1 MLKVLFTSFNRRSLS
16 HWLPLAETIRRRG
29 GGCDFMLFPREV
41 DPDSAG
47 LNAPEIKEFTVLS
60 LPIGHDF
67 NFVGDDEDH
76 SRVQVINAC
85 ASGDYDAILMT
96 TCVGGPE
103 LHLKKW
109 IRPHQPRIKFIGLQH
124 GFVQTWSYYE
134 SLFPSFDCF
143 GVFGAGFAERFSLQY
158 QADVLTMALP
168 QLDVARA
175 AHTGGAGVLFALQ
188 LDLNVATVRDLAR
201 EVESLSGMPVIL
213 RPHPEHLRLYDE
225 LRDDFAFSEQSES
238 ANEAIAKA
246 DALVTSGST
255 IAIQALAAGLP
266 TAVIDHLRGSDYS
279 DFGIVADSIT
289 GADVVS
295 VLEAQQMPTQKK
307 LIGTQMK
314 RHTGEAGVRVLSAY
328 AALLRSVRPHGWR
341 DEVFHTNKAILSKN
355 TR

>member
-29 GGCDFMLFPREV
+29 GRCDFMLFPRAV

-60 LPIGHDF
+60 LPLGNDF
-67 NFVGDDEDH
+67 RFVDGDEDH
-76 SRVQVINAC
+76 SREQIISAC

-103 LHLKKW
+103 LQLKKW
-109 IRPHQPRIKFIGLQH
+109 IRPRYPRVKFIGLQH

-143 GVFGAGFAERFSLQY
+143 GVFGSGFAERFSLQY

-175 AHTGGAGVLFALQ
+175 AHTGGAGILFALQ
-188 LDLNVATVRDLAR
+188 LDLDVDTVRHLAR
-201 EVESLSGMPVIL
+201 DVEALSGMPVVL
-213 RPHPEHLRLYDE
+213 RPHPEHLYLYDE

-238 ANEAIAKA
+238 ADEAISKA

-279 DFGIVADSIT
+279 DFGIVADSVT
-289 GADVVS
+289 GADVVG
-295 VLEAQQMPTQKK
+295 VLEAQQMPARKE
-307 LIGTQMK
+307 LIGVQLK
-314 RHTGEAGVRVLSAY
+314 RHTGEAGIRALSAY
-328 AALLRSVRPHGWR
+328 SVLLRSVRPHGWR
-341 DEVFHTNKAILSKN
+341 DEVFRTNKAILSN
-355 TR
+355 HTG